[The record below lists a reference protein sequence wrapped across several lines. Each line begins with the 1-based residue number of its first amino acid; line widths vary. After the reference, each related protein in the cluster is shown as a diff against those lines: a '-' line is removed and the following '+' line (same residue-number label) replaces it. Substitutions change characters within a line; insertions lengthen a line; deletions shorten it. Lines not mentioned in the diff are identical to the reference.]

1 MLEMKEWNYYFLMPV
16 GAELNLQT
24 WAKYVLLKATA
35 KKFQLLTNNR
45 DRQLRY
51 CWFADSVTY
60 I

>member
-35 KKFQLLTNNR
+35 KKFQLLITGTDN
-45 DRQLRY
+45 
-51 CWFADSVTY
+51 
-60 I
+60 